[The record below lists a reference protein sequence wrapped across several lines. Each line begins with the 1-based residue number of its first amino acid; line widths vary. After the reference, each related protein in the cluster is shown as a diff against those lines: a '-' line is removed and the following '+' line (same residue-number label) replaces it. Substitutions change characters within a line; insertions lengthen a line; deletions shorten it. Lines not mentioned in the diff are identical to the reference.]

1 MLDHLYTFHLSC
13 SQGLEALLAD
23 EAKSLGFVEANPR
36 VGRVTGQGTLEAAYR
51 VLIWSRLA
59 SRLLLE
65 LDQATVT
72 SAEDLAIWLKAI
84 DWQDHLLAEGSFAV
98 DVHGTTPALRHTH
111 DTALRVKDAVVDY
124 FRDLCG
130 QRPNVIKERPDLR
143 VHLRLDKNERATIS
157 LDLGGI
163 SLHQRGYRLQA
174 GAAPLRENLAAGLL
188 IRAGW
193 PELAREGAAFIDPFC
208 GSGTLLAEAGLMAWD
223 IAPGLLRPWIGVETW
238 LGHHASVWQDLMEE
252 AEVRRAEAAWRRF
265 DLRGRDQDPSA
276 IATAQ
281 ANLKRAGLAGLIEV
295 EQGRAQ
301 DLPAPSA
308 TRGLVITNPPYGER
322 LDELAGLASVYAAF
336 GQRVQQ
342 HYAGWR
348 LALFTNEKDLAYR
361 IPAKPYKSY
370 PLKNAALDCRLY
382 LFELSGDTQ
391 RVVPA
396 RAAQEPVEGRSEEK
410 AQTEALAD
418 QSAESQPVVA
428 APAWSEGAQMLAN
441 RLRKNLKKY
450 ARWLKREQVSCYRL
464 YDADLPEYAL
474 AIDLYT
480 DAKTGQQQVHVQEY
494 APPASIPENKARQR
508 LMEALIVLPE
518 VLQVPAQ
525 ALHLKQRQR
534 QAGKR
539 QYQKQG
545 EAGAFFTVREG
556 AALLEVNLSDYLDTG
571 LFLDHRPIRRRLY
584 QETQGLRFLN
594 LFCYTGVATVQA
606 ALGGAL
612 HTTSVDLSRT
622 YLSWLERNLA
632 LNKQE
637 SKKHFLVQADCR
649 AWLAQQAQERRLSY
663 DLIFM
668 DPPTFSN
675 SKRMQGTLDIQRD
688 QEELVHHAMSLLTS
702 DGVLIFSNNLRGF
715 KISPALLEAYEVQDI
730 SRATLDPDFERR
742 PKIHQCFEIR
752 HPVAE

>member
-1 MLDHLYTFHLSC
+1 MQDHLYTFHLSC

-36 VGRVTGQGTLEAAYR
+36 VGRVTGKATLEAAYR
-51 VLIWSRLA
+51 LLIWSRLA

-65 LDQATVT
+65 LDQAKVT
-72 SAEDLAIWLKAI
+72 SAEDLAIWLAGI
-84 DWQDHLLAEGSFAV
+84 DWQDHLLAQGSFAV

-111 DTALRVKDAVVDY
+111 DTALRVKDAIVDY
-124 FRDLCG
+124 FRDLSG

-143 VHLRLDKNERATIS
+143 VHLRLDKNERAMIS
-157 LDLGGI
+157 LDLGGM

-188 IRAGW
+188 MRAGW
-193 PELAREGAAFIDPFC
+193 PELAREGAALIDPFC

-223 IAPGLLRPWIGVETW
+223 IAPGLLRPWIGVTSW
-238 LGHHASVWQDLMEE
+238 LGHHAGLWQDLIEE
-252 AEVRRAEAAWRRF
+252 AEARRAEAAWRRF
-265 DLRGRDQDPSA
+265 DLRGYDQDPA
-276 IATAQ
+276 AVATSLV
-281 ANLKRAGLAGLIEV
+281 NLKRAGLAGLIEV
-295 EQGRAQ
+295 ESGRAQ

-308 TRGLVITNPPYGER
+308 ARGLVITNPPYGER

-342 HYAGWR
+342 QYAGWR

-361 IPAKPYKSY
+361 IPARPYKNY

-382 LFELSGDTQ
+382 LFELSSAHAAGSTAQ
-391 RVVPA
+391 M
-396 RAAQEPVEGRSEEK
+396 AAQRQPAEKVEAEVG
-410 AQTEALAD
+410 
-418 QSAESQPVVA
+418 SAVT

-450 ARWLKREQVSCYRL
+450 ARWLKREQISCYRL

-480 DAKTGQQQVHVQEY
+480 DAKTHQPQVHVQEY
-494 APPASIPENKARQR
+494 APPASVPENKARQR
-508 LMEALIVLPE
+508 LMEALTVLPE
-518 VLQVPAQ
+518 VLQVPAN

-534 QAGKR
+534 QSGKR

-545 EAGAFFTVREG
+545 QAGAFFTVREG

-571 LFLDHRPIRRRLY
+571 LFLDHRPVRRRLY

-606 ALGGAL
+606 ALGGAIQ
-612 HTTSVDLSRT
+612 TTSVDLSRT
-622 YLSWLERNLA
+622 YLNWLERNLA
-632 LNKQE
+632 LNHLE

-649 AWLAQQAQERRLSY
+649 AWLAQQAQEQRLSY
-663 DLIFM
+663 DVIFM

-675 SKRMQGTLDIQRD
+675 SKRMQGTLDVQRD
-688 QEELVHHAMSLLTS
+688 QEDLVHHAMSLLTS

-715 KISPALLEAYEVQDI
+715 KISPALLEAYEVKDI

-752 HPVAE
+752 HPIV